1 MKFLKKSLFTLLALS
16 ILLLPF
22 SADANRTI
30 FKNRTIPPHFL
41 ESAPIASDIQTFLAT
56 GTWYRKPGVE
66 YVLVILAASGGGGG
80 SSGGANAGGG
90 GQGGECK
97 TEIVDVRGTT
107 SETVTIGGGGAGG
120 VAGNGTAGAA
130 SSFGALVTC
139 VGGHEGLQNSTA
151 DTQWSNQNAV
161 PLVGAGLGG
170 ADSYAGSKGAY
181 GAGGVGGGG
190 GTLGGGGGGSYG
202 AGGAG
207 GGAGASGV
215 AAAANTGGGGG
226 GASQAAGNGG
236 AGGSGICI
244 VISLSRSITLP

>member
-1 MKFLKKSLFTLLALS
+1 MKKLFSAIAVLFVLFTA
-16 ILLLPF
+16 PF

-66 YVLVILAASGGGGG
+66 YVLVILAAGGGEGGDSGGV
-80 SSGGANAGGG
+80 NAGGG

-107 SETVTIGGGGAGG
+107 SETVTIGAGGAGG
-120 VAGNGTAGAA
+120 AGNGNNGGA

-139 VGGHEGLQNSTA
+139 LGGKGGLQNGAVGTQLTA
-151 DTQWSNQNAV
+151 QTPKIGS
-161 PLVGAGLGG
+161 GIGG
-170 ADSYAGSKGAY
+170 ADGYAGWDGAY
-181 GAGGVGGGG
+181 GEGGATLG
-190 GTLGGGGGGSYG
+190 GTEGGGGGGSYG
-202 AGGAG
+202 AGADGN
-207 GGAGASGV
+207 AGATGDS
-215 AAAANTGGGGG
+215 AAANTGGGGA

-236 AGGSGICI
+236 SGGTGILI
-244 VISLSRSITLP
+244 VISLPRSITLP